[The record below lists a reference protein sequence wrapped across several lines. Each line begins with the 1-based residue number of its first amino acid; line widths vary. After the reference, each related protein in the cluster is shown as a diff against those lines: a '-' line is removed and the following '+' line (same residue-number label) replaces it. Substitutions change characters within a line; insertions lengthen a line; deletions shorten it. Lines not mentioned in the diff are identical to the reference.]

1 MTHCFNLTFRCIK
14 LKGLASARAVLSSQ
28 FETSLAPVFGN
39 FSRESGAIEHFSEVE
54 AETEAEPRATSVIS
68 QDASFLTL
76 PSDLLFSVCNRRKT
90 NLGANLCNNDQRQRC
105 HAASSSLLPTRLALV
120 SPLLSHSGL
129 IPQKEHAS
137 RSTTPNTPR
146 S

>member
-1 MTHCFNLTFRCIK
+1 MTYCFNLTFRCIR

-76 PSDLLFSVCNRRKT
+76 PSDLLFSVCSRR
-90 NLGANLCNNDQRQRC
+90 
-105 HAASSSLLPTRLALV
+105 
-120 SPLLSHSGL
+120 
-129 IPQKEHAS
+129 
-137 RSTTPNTPR
+137 
-146 S
+146 